1 MEDAPK
7 RPAAGRSARFRRRR
21 SALVILILAVTALAL
36 YTDIQTALHLYE
48 APPEGD
54 AKIYSRIA
62 VNLLDHGVFSTEEEP
77 SADRQFSPSIIRL
90 PGYPLFLTAVYSAAG
105 NENYAAVRGVQGGL
119 HFVSAI
125 FAALLAF
132 NWVGGPRRRKR
143 KAAFWT
149 FVLTAF
155 CPFTFNYSAVL
166 LTEILTIFLLMAMML
181 TATYAIKSVQ
191 RGRSVIWWALTGLLA
206 GAAVEV
212 RPDAGLFALG
222 LGLTLVTASF
232 TRLGFTNGFR
242 SALEKGI
249 VFSLLFILVLTP
261 WTIRNERVFGR
272 FQPLAPQ
279 HAEMPGEF
287 VPVGY
292 YAWLRTWID
301 DPRYIS
307 PMLWEL
313 EIHRI
318 DPAKIPA
325 SAYTNDEER
334 AEVAALF
341 DQYNNSDPD
350 HPMNPKQE
358 TADSEEANDNS
369 DSEDSADSD
378 DSGDDQDSDDDQ
390 EQPDQE
396 LNLKISPESD
406 ASFAEIARRRIADN
420 PLKYYLELPAIRST
434 KMWFDAHAD
443 FYSFSG
449 ELFPLKDLDPEINQH
464 LWLPF
469 FFGIVW
475 LYTLLAFAGLIL
487 IWLSGWPL
495 SRTWVAMTLLV
506 SLPRVGYFGTLEN
519 PEPRYLIELFFI
531 AAVLCGIALSRISIT
546 VSRGQFGLTFN
557 YGRDRARKSRD

>member
-1 MEDAPK
+1 MENAPE
-7 RPAAGRSARFRRRR
+7 RPATGRSARFRRRR
-21 SALVILILAVTALAL
+21 RALVVLIFAIASFAL
-36 YTDIQTALHLYE
+36 YVDVQTALHLNE

-62 VNLLDHGVFSTEEEP
+62 VNLINHSVFSTDEQP
-77 SADRQFSPSIIRL
+77 SEDQQFKPTIIRL
-90 PGYPLFLTAVYSAAG
+90 PGYPLFLAAVYSVAG
-105 NENYAAVRGVQGGL
+105 AENYPAVRAVQGIL
-119 HFVSAI
+119 HFASAI
-125 FAALLAF
+125 LTALLAF
-132 NWVGGPRRRKR
+132 NWVRGPRRRKR
-143 KAAFWT
+143 KAAIWAFA
-149 FVLTAF
+149 LAAF

-181 TATYAIKSVQ
+181 TATYALKSAQ
-191 RGRSVIWWALTGLLA
+191 RGKSVIWWALTGLLA
-206 GAAVEV
+206 SAAVEV

-222 LGLTLVTASF
+222 LGLTLVIATFA
-232 TRLGFTNGFR
+232 RLGFANGFR
-242 SALEKGI
+242 PALEKGL
-249 VFSLLFILVLTP
+249 VFSLAFVLVLAP
-261 WTIRNERVFGR
+261 WAIRNEHVFGL

-287 VPVGY
+287 VPLGY

-318 DPAKIPA
+318 DPSKIPT
-325 SAYTNDEER
+325 SAFANEEER

-350 HPMNPKQE
+350 HPMNPQQE
-358 TADSEEANDNS
+358 MANSNEDEDNS
-369 DSEDSADSD
+369 ENDSEDSDNNDDDADST
-378 DSGDDQDSDDDQ
+378 GDQ
-390 EQPDQE
+390 EPNEE
-396 LNLKISPESD
+396 LDLKISPESD
-406 ASFAEIARRRIADN
+406 AAFADIARRRIAND
-420 PLKYYLELPAIRST
+420 PLKYYLELPAIRVT

-443 FYSFSG
+443 FYPFSG

-475 LYTLLAFAGLIL
+475 LYTLLAIAGLIL
-487 IWLSGWPL
+487 MWLGGRPSSSIWI
-495 SRTWVAMTLLV
+495 AMALLV
-506 SLPRVGYFGTLEN
+506 SLPRIGYFGTLEN

-531 AAVLCGIALSRISIT
+531 AAVLGGIAFSRMN
-546 VSRGQFGLTFN
+546 VRLGRGQFGLTLN
-557 YGRDRARKSRD
+557 YGRDRTGKS